1 MTDGQK
7 RRSAAANLS
16 AEESG
21 ESGMRHRVNHYTP
34 HGLERG
40 RGRDTLSPQHRVS
53 RKERAQPIEIPL
65 GVCEGAGG
73 GGGGRWEGRTRTH
86 TADSEGER
94 GRVAPCKGGGRERG
108 RHGPAPVGPR
118 VPAGTGRALG
128 EPRKPRRDSGPHGG
142 SRNGAG
148 RQSEPQRGY
157 ATRRGG
163 GGAKRRGSPA
173 PPPSPPSKASGE
185 RGGGDCTGKPNALSS
200 RMENPRA

>member
-1 MTDGQK
+1 MMGGQK

-40 RGRDTLSPQHRVS
+40 RGRDVLSPQHRDS
-53 RKERAQPIEIPL
+53 RKEMAQPIEIPL
-65 GVCEGAGG
+65 GAREGAGG
-73 GGGGRWEGRTRTH
+73 AGGGRWVGRTRTH
-86 TADSEGER
+86 TVDNEGER
-94 GRVAPCKGGGRERG
+94 GREAPSRGGTRG
-108 RHGPAPVGPR
+108 RGAQPHAGAGPR
-118 VPAGTGRALG
+118 VPAGTGRARG
-128 EPRKPRRDSGPHGG
+128 EPRTPRRDSGPQGG

-173 PPPSPPSKASGE
+173 PPPRPPSKASGE
-185 RGGGDCTGKPNALSS
+185 RGGGDCASKPNALSS
-200 RMENPRA
+200 RMANPRA